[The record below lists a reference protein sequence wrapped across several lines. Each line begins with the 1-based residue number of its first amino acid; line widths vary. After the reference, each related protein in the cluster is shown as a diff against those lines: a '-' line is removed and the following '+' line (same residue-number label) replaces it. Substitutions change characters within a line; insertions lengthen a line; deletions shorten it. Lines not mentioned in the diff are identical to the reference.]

1 MKALSFWAV
10 IFAVLYAAPL
20 KSQSPEFEAATI
32 KPTKLVNAGV
42 KNACHGIDSKF
53 APTDLAATVPLGR
66 CVISSGRLSHM
77 IGVAYNI
84 PMDILQGGPG
94 WVKNGEDRFDLE
106 AKAENPA
113 TAGEADLQ
121 TMLQNLLADRFKL
134 KFHWETREIDGFQLL
149 VAPGGPKFHEAKPD
163 EEEKISNGAG
173 GLLALAYAN
182 RLGVAA
188 GQENVPQ
195 LPATLSAQ
203 KISMA
208 RFAQLLLPAAGR
220 HVEDGTNLEG
230 FYDFTIVA
238 QPGETISGP
247 LEKQLGLKLERRKI
261 AIKFFIVDSA
271 EKPAAN

>member
-10 IFAVLYAAPL
+10 IFVVLYTAPL
-20 KSQSPEFEAATI
+20 KSQSPEFEAATV
-32 KPTKLVNAGV
+32 KPTRLVNAGV
-42 KNACHGIDSKF
+42 KSACHGIDSKF
-53 APTDLAATVPLGR
+53 APRDLAATVPLGR

-77 IGVAYNI
+77 IGVAYNVT
-84 PMDILQGGPG
+84 MDILQAGPG
-94 WVKNGEDRFDLE
+94 WVIDGQDRFDLE

-113 TAGEADLQ
+113 TAREADLLS
-121 TMLQNLLADRFKL
+121 MLQNLLVDRFKL

-163 EEEKISNGAG
+163 EEEQLSAG
-173 GLLALAYAN
+173 FLALAYIN
-182 RLGVAA
+182 RLIFNSGKDS
-188 GQENVPQ
+188 NVPQ
-195 LPATLSAQ
+195 LPVTSSFQ
-203 KISMA
+203 KVSMA

-220 HVEDGTNLEG
+220 HVEDRTNLKG

-238 QPGETISGP
+238 QPGEAISGP